1 MDKSVIVSVRLPD
14 AELRKL
20 QLLAQVYDQSV
31 GELIRVAVSK
41 HVEELTRSEEFK
53 TRALELKRRNEETL
67 NELLD
72 VSDPVVNDTKVVR
85 TLPHIVFGSHPNNRR
100 VDSSQTEALPEF
112 LQADVGRRPAGYS
125 QLEAA
130 ASHKAS
136 NAPAWRQFRIV
147 WKQGEDEWSM
157 QGKNNEVILTS
168 PTGVKS
174 EFITWR
180 KPR

>member
-85 TLPHIVFGSHPNNRR
+85 TLPHIVLDRKSTRLNSSHM
-100 VDSSQTEALPEF
+100 S
-112 LQADVGRRPAGYS
+112 
-125 QLEAA
+125 
-130 ASHKAS
+130 
-136 NAPAWRQFRIV
+136 
-147 WKQGEDEWSM
+147 
-157 QGKNNEVILTS
+157 
-168 PTGVKS
+168 
-174 EFITWR
+174 
-180 KPR
+180 